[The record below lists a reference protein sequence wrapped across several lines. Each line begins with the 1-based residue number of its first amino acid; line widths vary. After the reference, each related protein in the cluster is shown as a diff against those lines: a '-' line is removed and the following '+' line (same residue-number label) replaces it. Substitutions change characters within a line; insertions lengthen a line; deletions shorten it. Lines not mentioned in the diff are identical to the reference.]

1 MSKYRVRVEQDDHPE
16 SPREWDNLGTL
27 AAYHRR
33 YNLSDEGAPVD
44 VEGARYI
51 EESDQYLSLPVY
63 LYDHSILSVS
73 TKSFV
78 GRAHHAE
85 WDSGK
90 LGIIYVSKADVRK
103 EYNVKRITKKIE
115 ESVYRVL
122 NGEIE
127 TYDQFLRGDVWGYIV
142 EKEKVYTAEDGDT
155 ITRWEHVDSCWGFY
169 GREEVEAEGQSIL
182 ESYQEDEKNT
192 KVSEGDCR

>member
-1 MSKYRVRVEQDDHPE
+1 MSKYRLRIEQDDSPM
-16 SPREWDNLGTL
+16 SPREWDNLGTV

-44 VEGARYI
+44 VEGAQYI
-51 EESDQYLSLPVY
+51 EHSDRYFSLPVY
-63 LYDHSILSVS
+63 LYDHSGIAIS
-73 TKSFV
+73 TSSFV

-90 LGIIYVSKADVRK
+90 LGIIYVSKDDVRK

-115 ESVYRVL
+115 ESVLRVL

-127 TYDQFLRGDVWGYIV
+127 TYNQYLMGDIWGFVV
-142 EKEKVYTAEDGDT
+142 EKEEIYTADDGDT
-155 ITRWEHVDSCWGFY
+155 ITEWEHVDSCWGFY
-169 GREEVEAEGQSIL
+169 GEEEAQSEGQAIL
-182 ESYQEDEKNT
+182 KSYQEDEESS
-192 KVSEGDCR
+192 KVSEGECR